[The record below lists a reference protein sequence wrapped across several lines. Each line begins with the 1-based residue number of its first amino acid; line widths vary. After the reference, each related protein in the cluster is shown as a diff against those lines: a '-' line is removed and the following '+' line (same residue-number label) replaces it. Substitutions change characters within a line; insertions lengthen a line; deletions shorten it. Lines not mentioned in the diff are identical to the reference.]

1 MARSRAYHVTLSA
14 DERRKIQN
22 LKSKTLSEN
31 RRKRYSVILAADEKH
46 YNRVPTLKQIAAGA
60 GVSVPVVMDTLRK
73 YCTDGLDPAVTP
85 KRSPNSDTARL
96 KADGEVEAAIIAK
109 ACTPAPE
116 GRARWTL
123 SLLTDA
129 CAIIL
134 EVKLSRATIGRILAR
149 NDLRP
154 HLNDYWCIPPEE
166 NAEFVACMEDILE
179 LYQQPYDPQKPLWCM
194 DEKPYQLLG
203 EVREPLPVKPG
214 DTAKID
220 SEYKRNGTA
229 SIFCFIQPHHGKI
242 STFVEETRTAVDWAE
257 KVRYLVDEIEPGAE
271 KIILVMDNLNTHS
284 VASLYKAFAPAE
296 ARRIARK
303 LEIHYTPKHG
313 SWLDIAEIGINIFTR
328 ECLDRR
334 ISSIELLRTEMA
346 AWNKSYD
353 SEPTQIDWQFTTSDA
368 RTKLKRLYPCLERIR
383 KERDNR
389 REAKADALD
398 QLQTNKYAKT
408 KKQVKLGTGAHVIA
422 LS

>member
-31 RRKRYSVILAADEKH
+31 KRKRYSVILAADEKH

-179 LYQQPYDPQKPLWCM
+179 LYQQP
-194 DEKPYQLLG
+194 
-203 EVREPLPVKPG
+203 
-214 DTAKID
+214 
-220 SEYKRNGTA
+220 
-229 SIFCFIQPHHGKI
+229 
-242 STFVEETRTAVDWAE
+242 
-257 KVRYLVDEIEPGAE
+257 
-271 KIILVMDNLNTHS
+271 
-284 VASLYKAFAPAE
+284 
-296 ARRIARK
+296 
-303 LEIHYTPKHG
+303 
-313 SWLDIAEIGINIFTR
+313 
-328 ECLDRR
+328 
-334 ISSIELLRTEMA
+334 
-346 AWNKSYD
+346 
-353 SEPTQIDWQFTTSDA
+353 
-368 RTKLKRLYPCLERIR
+368 
-383 KERDNR
+383 
-389 REAKADALD
+389 
-398 QLQTNKYAKT
+398 
-408 KKQVKLGTGAHVIA
+408 
-422 LS
+422 

>member
-1 MARSRAYHVTLSA
+1 MV
-14 DERRKIQN
+14 
-22 LKSKTLSEN
+22 
-31 RRKRYSVILAADEKH
+31 
-46 YNRVPTLKQIAAGA
+46 
-60 GVSVPVVMDTLRK
+60 
-73 YCTDGLDPAVTP
+73 
-85 KRSPNSDTARL
+85 RL
-96 KADGEVEAAIIAK
+96 KLTIIAK

-257 KVRYLVDEIEPGAE
+257 K
-271 KIILVMDNLNTHS
+271 
-284 VASLYKAFAPAE
+284 
-296 ARRIARK
+296 
-303 LEIHYTPKHG
+303 
-313 SWLDIAEIGINIFTR
+313 
-328 ECLDRR
+328 
-334 ISSIELLRTEMA
+334 
-346 AWNKSYD
+346 
-353 SEPTQIDWQFTTSDA
+353 
-368 RTKLKRLYPCLERIR
+368 
-383 KERDNR
+383 
-389 REAKADALD
+389 
-398 QLQTNKYAKT
+398 
-408 KKQVKLGTGAHVIA
+408 GTV
-422 LS
+422 SR